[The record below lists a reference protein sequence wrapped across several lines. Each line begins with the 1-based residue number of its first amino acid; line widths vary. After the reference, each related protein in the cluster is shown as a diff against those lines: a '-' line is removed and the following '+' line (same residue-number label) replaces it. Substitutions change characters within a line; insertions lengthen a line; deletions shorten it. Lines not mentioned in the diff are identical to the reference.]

1 MRPSVTSPDLGE
13 VLDSDHHAEVGAIN
27 ATQQPTFPVRDLPGP
42 PL

>member
-1 MRPSVTSPDLGE
+1 MRPSVASFGRGE

-27 ATQQPTFPVRDLPGP
+27 GTQQPTFPVRDLPGP